1 MKKSILSLLLVLTMV
16 VSTFAALPM
25 TTSAETTY
33 PGGTLLYESFEGIAS
48 GNLTP
53 QPAGTTITTNG
64 RTEGN
69 DSGAGLGYYG
79 KQDNAKGKH
88 FNATLPASYLK
99 DADATLIAAQGPN
112 AKLTLE
118 FDFKYEGVVPTTGS
132 TLAAVLFGN
141 DSLAGNDKSIGRA
154 NSAVAVY
161 LQSPNLI
168 TVYYKAGS
176 KTEYYLPEGIS
187 FDEWH
192 RYQLT
197 VNLTNASSAG
207 VKTYAITVDGEYIL
221 DDTSKEI
228 TSLTSQLSA
237 TEITKLR
244 IDTPNQHTTGLDN
257 VSVYKTTDT
266 YASLSTGA
274 LMLKLNEVNAKM
286 AGYSTAAAGTSQLEA
301 LESAVSAAGTMVT
314 TAFGTYDATTGAAV
328 TPAKTQA
335 EVDTVLA
342 NLTAAQEAL
351 EAYLAS
357 LTYPGGLYFY
367 EPWNTTPAEQPVADS
382 AIASHDIED
391 YIDDTEVNHRQKIVT
406 KETLTGGNNTILT
419 ITDKKYS
426 TVQINL
432 PESLNGRTPDAFTTE
447 GPNAD
452 LIVEFDLNVDPGNL
466 AAVERPISILV
477 GDKDFVYNTSY
488 TMGDGSSNARRASAA
503 YLSTKVTEDGNLTCY
518 TNAEDSTTAT
528 EIGSVSANEWHRYK
542 MVFHLTDSNKALTTW
557 SLYVDGTAIQENA
570 EICKAPSID
579 CIKLIAMGTTDGGYS
594 CNIDNLS
601 VYKKNS
607 ENQMFS
613 TESLAIAI
621 NRVFA
626 NKSNY
631 ETAGE
636 GSQQLDDL
644 NTAYDAA
651 VTALSTSYT
660 AAQENEVEAQD
671 AVNEVL
677 RSLEDAEAALK
688 AVLPYY
694 VISGH
699 TIDDESGCITAV
711 TVEEIK
717 AYTGSPVKLIVAT
730 YDTDGLSE
738 VTMMDFTGAD
748 EYELTP
754 KLSVTDKEVA
764 VFVWEMNDLEP
775 LANTYYFGEAVEQD

>member
-25 TTSAETTY
+25 TASAETTY
-33 PGGTLLYESFEGIAS
+33 PGGELIFEDFETSGDYVSSAYEIGKARTAKATPGKAS
-48 GNLTP
+48 TYTSEEFAGLIVYQGSNTVTGTP
-53 QPAGTTITTNG
+53 YDYT
-64 RTEGN
+64 TEGP
-69 DSGAGLGYYG
+69 D
-79 KQDNAKGKH
+79 
-88 FNATLPASYLK
+88 AS
-99 DADATLIAAQGPN
+99 LIIEYDIYFED
-112 AKLTLE
+112 LVE
-118 FDFKYEGVVPTTGS
+118 TGS
-132 TLAAVLFGN
+132 TFLFRLRDADEYNKTNPLDMTFSATSITTAKATFDYQLQDDHWYHMRHIIKGTDSNTNPVRKHDLYIDGVAVITNGAFGSSSYYKFPRLDTLYLSLSAASTATETTAYMDNVCVY
-141 DSLAGNDKSIGRA
+141 KA
-154 NSAVAVY
+154 NS
-161 LQSPNLI
+161 S
-168 TVYYKAGS
+168 
-176 KTEYYLPEGIS
+176 
-187 FDEWH
+187 
-192 RYQLT
+192 
-197 VNLTNASSAG
+197 NAMP
-207 VKTYAITVDGEYIL
+207 VDKGGLLAEIREAESIL
-221 DDTSKEI
+221 NSGNYSE
-228 TSLTSQLSA
+228 A
-237 TEITKLR
+237 TK
-244 IDTPNQHTTGLDN
+244 
-257 VSVYKTTDT
+257 
-266 YASLSTGA
+266 
-274 LMLKLNEVNAKM
+274 
-286 AGYSTAAAGTSQLEA
+286 
-301 LESAVSAAGTMVT
+301 
-314 TAFGTYDATTGAAV
+314 
-328 TPAKTQA
+328 
-335 EVDTVLA
+335 
-342 NLTAAQEAL
+342 TAAQAQIDIAKEVCTSSEATAEEVASAKTALAAYFENL
-351 EAYLAS
+351 EEDGEEGGDEEII
-357 LTYPGGLYFY
+357 YPGGLYFY

-391 YIDDTEVNHRQKIVT
+391 YIGDTENHYQKIVT

-432 PESLNGRTPDAFTTE
+432 PESLNGRSTSDAFTTE

-466 AAVERPISILV
+466 AATERPFSILV

-488 TMGDGSSNARRASAA
+488 EMGEGSSNARRASAA

-518 TNAEDSTTAT
+518 TNAKDTGTGT
-528 EIGSVSANEWHRYK
+528 DMGSVSANEWHRYK
-542 MVFHLTDSNKALTTW
+542 MVFHLTDSTNALTTW
-557 SLYVDGTAIQENA
+557 SLYVDGTAIQEKVG
-570 EICKAPSID
+570 ICKAPSID
-579 CIKLIAMGTTDGGYS
+579 CIKLVAMGTTDGGYS

-651 VTALSTSYT
+651 VNALSTSYT

-677 RSLEDAEAALK
+677 KSLEDAEAALK

-694 VISGH
+694 VISEH
-699 TIDDESGCITAV
+699 NIDENDYITAV

-730 YDTDGLSE
+730 YDTDGLSD
-738 VTMMDFTGAD
+738 VSMMNFAGAD
-748 EYELTP
+748 VYELT
-754 KLSVTDKEVA
+754 KTLSVTNKEVA